1 MSPVYQRQPVDS
13 ASQPPASSPA
23 IRVSHFA
30 PRSRLSL
37 LASGSLHPSR
47 LPIES
52 PKRLHPPSDQHKQ
65 EAEQPVQEQSV
76 PPGDF
81 SKISVFPPGWPKAQQ
96 PACSLIAHSLP
107 RALQAR
113 LAVGPV
119 DDPVEREADRV
130 ADVVM
135 RLPDADD
142 SILGAPLK
150 PKQKSVTS
158 KETGR
163 NTMNTWRPGLPAA
176 NEVSETVHE
185 VLQAPG
191 QPLDTA
197 TRAFMEPRFGYDF
210 SRVRVHA
217 DVAGAESAR
226 SVNAVAYTVGRDV
239 VFGAGQYAP
248 GQEAGRKLLAHELA
262 HTIQQAGAHRGAPW
276 KAVGRSEYD
285 RGSDAPDGAA
295 PPRAP
300 IQRLTPQSSSLVLR
314 QATQTDEMPPIGR
327 DDPILLQKG
336 LPSDPRSPIQRK
348 LDEFRDSMK
357 ASYHTPADTP
367 GGAATVAVPP
377 PFGMGAGYEE
387 QKTLASDPKRVKH
400 LANIKKKNPRISHF
414 IGRVQFARGSPEE
427 IRAVTQALIDDKA
440 LDDEPAAGSLEQR
453 IQRMM
458 FDYRIG
464 TDCAGYVQQAYLFA
478 RGVGRR
484 TAGFKTDIGNENLG
498 NLAHQGYTQIAPS
511 AALPGDLV
519 VLDPPSKDQ
528 PGHTIIVYSRREATA
543 DDKKELKEKLAAACL
558 LTSGSSFLA
567 AGATVYVFELDSSWG
582 SGGDPEH
589 GGIQRRT
596 FWYNPSGTPKW
607 AWTEDDP
614 TRAITGE
621 LPYDHN
627 LRGFYRAASGA
638 TRNSPAAAPITPPIP
653 PG

>member
-1 MSPVYQRQPVDS
+1 
-13 ASQPPASSPA
+13 
-23 IRVSHFA
+23 
-30 PRSRLSL
+30 
-37 LASGSLHPSR
+37 
-47 LPIES
+47 
-52 PKRLHPPSDQHKQ
+52 
-65 EAEQPVQEQSV
+65 
-76 PPGDF
+76 
-81 SKISVFPPGWPKAQQ
+81 
-96 PACSLIAHSLP
+96 
-107 RALQAR
+107 
-113 LAVGPV
+113 
-119 DDPVEREADRV
+119 
-130 ADVVM
+130 
-135 RLPDADD
+135 
-142 SILGAPLK
+142 
-150 PKQKSVTS
+150 
-158 KETGR
+158 
-163 NTMNTWRPGLPAA
+163 
-176 NEVSETVHE
+176 

-210 SRVRVHA
+210 GRVRVHA
-217 DVAGAESAR
+217 DVAAAESAR

-262 HTIQQAGAHRGAPW
+262 HTIQQEGAHRGAPQ
-276 KAVGRSEYD
+276 KAVDRSKYD
-285 RGSDAPDGAA
+285 HGSDAPDGAA

-314 QATQTDEMPPIGR
+314 QATQTDEMPPIDR
-327 DDPILLQKG
+327 DDPILAQKG
-336 LPSDPRSPIQRK
+336 LPADPRSPIQRK

-367 GGAATVAVPP
+367 GGAATVTVPP
-377 PFGMGAGYEE
+377 PFGMGAGYKE
-387 QKTLASDPKRVKH
+387 QQTLAADPKRVEH
-400 LANIKKKNPRISHF
+400 LANIKKKNTRISHF

-427 IRAVTQALIDDKA
+427 IRVVTQALIDDKA

-478 RGVGRR
+478 KGVGRR
-484 TAGFKTDIGNENLG
+484 TAGFKADIGNENLG
-498 NLAHQGYTQIAPS
+498 NLTHQGYTEIAPS
-511 AALPGDLV
+511 AASPGDLV

-543 DDKKELKEKLAAACL
+543 DDKKELKEKLAAAGRL
-558 LTSGSSFLA
+558 ADGSSFLA
-567 AGATVYVFELDSSWG
+567 AGATIYVFEFDSSWG
-582 SGGDPEH
+582 SSGDPKY

-607 AWTEDDP
+607 AWTKDDP

-621 LPYDHN
+621 LPYDHP

-638 TRNSPAAAPITPPIP
+638 TRNSPAAAPVTPPTP